1 MHLINCWQIQQPNS
15 HDMLTPTISKTIID
29 AVLTEWIQF
38 ISKQMDHVNSDML
51 YICGDNQEEKQLI

>member
-1 MHLINCWQIQQPNS
+1 
-15 HDMLTPTISKTIID
+15 MLTPTISKTIID
-29 AVLTEWIQF
+29 VVLTEWIQF